1 MRVPRFPKRLLIVG
15 LFALLAVP
23 VQARDS
29 ESVWIQ
35 QDNGDKVEVR
45 IRGSVEFAD
54 DATTI
59 VRIARGASIY
69 VEEKQGGRTRSI
81 KVTPGDAGR
90 FEYDY
95 RVNGKSAV
103 FDGDAQT
110 LLAALLKRSVEE
122 GGLNAE
128 ARAKRILAEQGP
140 SGLLDLI
147 ERVKGDYLR
156 TLYLTRLGRLDAATS
171 RRALRV
177 VATGVESDYYK
188 AESLAALADGPLDD
202 AETRDAFFAA
212 YATVASDYYMSAV
225 LQTTIERHA
234 GDAELLRAAAGAVDR
249 IPSDYY
255 KAQVL
260 ADLADRAES
269 DGALRAAIRAAAQKI
284 ESDYYREQVLSDL

>member
-1 MRVPRFPKRLLIVG
+1 MRLPRFTKRLLIVG

-45 IRGSVEFAD
+45 IRGTVEIAD
-54 DATTI
+54 DAATI
-59 VRIARGASIY
+59 VRMASGASVYI
-69 VEEKQGGRTRSI
+69 EEKHGGRTRSI
-81 KVTPGDAGR
+81 KVTPGDGGR

-95 RVNGKSAV
+95 RVNGKSAA

-110 LLAALLKRSVEE
+110 LFAALLKRSVEE

-171 RRALRV
+171 RRALRI
-177 VATGVESDYYK
+177 VATGVDSDYYK
-188 AESLAALADGPLDD
+188 AESLAALAGGPLDD

-212 YATVASDYYMSAV
+212 YATVDSDYYMSAV
-225 LQTTIERHA
+225 LQSTIDRHPD
-234 GDAELLRAAAGAVDR
+234 DAELLRAAAGAVDR

-260 ADLADRAES
+260 AELAGRADG
-269 DGALRAAIRAAAQKI
+269 DGALRSAIREAAGKI